1 MIPSLRP
8 ILALAALTA
17 LLALTAQ
24 PAAAEIIDRVVAVVD
39 EEVITLSELEDA
51 ARPLLA
57 QVDAISDPVTRTQ
70 LRDRQLRA
78 ALDALVGKTLVA
90 QEAARRNLGVSRED
104 VDAHIER
111 VRARQGWTEDQL
123 RLYLSGQG
131 LSLAEFRAEIQE
143 NLLRQRV
150 IGAVLGTRIR
160 IGESDLRDYYKEKLT
175 RANTEYEVEAAHI
188 VLSVAD
194 NATPAE
200 EAAVRQ
206 QANEL
211 LQRARTGEAF
221 ADLARRYSQGPGAD
235 GGGYLGTIR
244 RGSIDGS
251 LEQAI
256 FALAPGEVGGPVRSP
271 FGYHVVTVLDRK
283 KLPPQPFDEIKEDLR
298 RELHDK
304 RLEEELGKWIDELKK
319 KSFVD
324 IRL

>member
-1 MIPSLRP
+1 MTRP
-8 ILALAALTA
+8 ALALLVALVGCT
-17 LLALTAQ
+17 LAST
-24 PAAAEIIDRVVAVVD
+24 AAAEIIDRVVAVVD
-39 EEVITLSELEDA
+39 DEVISLSELEDA

-57 QVDAISDPVTRTQ
+57 QVDAVSDPVTRTQ

-78 ALDALVGKTLVA
+78 ALDGLIGKMLVA
-90 QEAARRNLGVSRED
+90 QEAARRNLGVERAD

-123 RLYLSGQG
+123 RLYLQGQG
-131 LSLAEFRAEIQE
+131 LSLAEFRAEIRE

-150 IGAVLGTRIR
+150 IGAVLGSKIR

-175 RANTEYEVEAAHI
+175 RSNTEYEVEAAHI
-188 VLSVAD
+188 VLSVPE

-206 QANEL
+206 QATEI
-211 LQRARTGEAF
+211 LQRARSGEGF
-221 ADLARRYSQGPGAD
+221 ADLARRYSQGPGASE
-235 GGGYLGTIR
+235 GGYLGTIR

-251 LEQAI
+251 IEQAI

-283 KLPPQPFDEIKEDLR
+283 KLPPQPYEEIKEDLR
-298 RELHDK
+298 RELHEK

>member
-1 MIPSLRP
+1 MKSPTLALCA
-8 ILALAALTA
+8 LALAALA
-17 LLALTAQ
+17 A

-39 EEVITLSELEDA
+39 DEVVTLSELEDA

-57 QVDAISDPVTRTQ
+57 QVEAVSDPVTRTQ

-78 ALDALVGKTLVA
+78 ALDALIGKMLVA
-90 QEAARRNLGVSRED
+90 QEANRRNLGVEHAD
-104 VDAHIER
+104 VEAHIER

-131 LSLAEFRAEIQE
+131 LSLAEFRAEIRE

-150 IGAVLGTRIR
+150 IGAVLGTKIR

-175 RANTEYEVEAAHI
+175 RSNTEYEVEAAHI
-188 VLSVAD
+188 VLGVPD

-206 QANEL
+206 QASEL
-211 LQRARTGEAF
+211 MQRARAGEKF
-221 ADLARRYSQGPGAD
+221 SDLARRYSQGPGAAE
-235 GGGYLGTIR
+235 GGYLGTIR

-251 LEQAI
+251 IEQAI

-283 KLPPQPFDEIKEDLR
+283 KLPPEPYETVKEDLR

-304 RLEEELGKWIDELKK
+304 RLEEELGKWIEELKK